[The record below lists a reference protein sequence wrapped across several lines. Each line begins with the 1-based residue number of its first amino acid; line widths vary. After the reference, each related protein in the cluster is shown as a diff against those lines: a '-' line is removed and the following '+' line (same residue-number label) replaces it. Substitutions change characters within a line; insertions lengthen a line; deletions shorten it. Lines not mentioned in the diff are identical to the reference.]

1 MAGKMGDISRRN
13 FLKGTGKTI
22 LTAGALS
29 SGVLT
34 TSSTPVKTATTATTT
49 WKNLNVLSP
58 KAKAYRGFLKGM
70 IGGAVSGN
78 DPAGINN
85 YKTSLKTLLTK
96 HSDYNRKTSRIE
108 PVKTSFG
115 RSAFETAIAPPDR
128 YSSAG
133 FKGQLKIEAKQGVG
147 NPGAQNIAIDMRT
160 DKRSRAGAGG
170 KPQPPLGPQ
179 TRRLA
184 ATLTRKARQV
194 HADELRAFRRANP
207 DRMQKKVS
215 ARIHKE
221 NVDKRKVKSKTVRG
235 MGGGG
240 KFIGDGV
247 ETTRNPTGMSLITRR
262 SILM

>member
-1 MAGKMGDISRRN
+1 MGDLTRRA
-13 FLKGTGKTI
+13 FLGKTL
-22 LTAGALS
+22 LTGATIAVGGLS
-29 SGVLT
+29 T
-34 TSSTPVKTATTATTT
+34 TSTTPVKTATQATTT
-49 WKNLNVLSP
+49 FKNLNVLSP
-58 KAKAYRGFLKGM
+58 KAKAYRGFLKGL

-78 DPAGINN
+78 DPAGVSDLRA
-85 YKTSLKTLLTK
+85 SLKTLLTK

-108 PVKTSFG
+108 RVKTSYA

-128 YSSAG
+128 YSSGG

-170 KPQPPLGPQ
+170 KPPSSAPQ

-184 ATLTRKARQV
+184 ATLTRGARQY

-207 DRMQKKVS
+207 DRMHKKVS

-221 NVDKRKVKSKTVRG
+221 NMKAKSKGGG
-235 MGGGG
+235 MMGGG
-240 KFIGDGV
+240 KFIEGV
-247 ETTRNPTGMSLITRR
+247 ETPRNPTGMSLLNRK